1 MMVRCVFWQF
11 LKDAK
16 HDVPEHLNYG
26 RLLKELQKE
35 IRAFDRDLRASDG
48 EIHSVSCQIRAFDQ
62 GTEGSDGEI
71 HSVSCQ
77 ICAFDRELRALDGEI
92 HSVSYQIRAFNRD
105 LRAPDG
111 EIHSVSCPSSM
122 AVTFIDQERL

>member
-48 EIHSVSCQIRAFDQ
+48 EIHSVSYQISAFDRDLKAL
-62 GTEGSDGEI
+62 DGEI

-77 ICAFDRELRALDGEI
+77 
-92 HSVSYQIRAFNRD
+92 
-105 LRAPDG
+105 
-111 EIHSVSCPSSM
+111 SSM
-122 AVTFIDQERL
+122 AITFIDQERL